1 MEEWSNWFQRQWYIG
16 YFGVFQLVLYHKFSP
31 FGTDPRFCGSVSRG
45 FGSWWGTPGT
55 FLLLHTNFNFIYMF
69 HIKNNRECTKLI
81 MIFNVFISSKF
92 NFNFLFYKSKRTCWQ
107 YYCFAVCYL
116 NIKYT
121 FSIKRNVKNKAFIFV
136 YEGLHG
142 SRVLGPGNM
151 DVSTDTTA
159 SQ

>member
-1 MEEWSNWFQRQWYIG
+1 MF
-16 YFGVFQLVLYHKFSP
+16 LTYHQNSILI
-31 FGTDPRFCGSVSRG
+31 FC
-45 FGSWWGTPGT
+45 
-55 FLLLHTNFNFIYMF
+55 FIKVPV
-69 HIKNNRECTKLI
+69 HVGN
-81 MIFNVFISSKF
+81 
-92 NFNFLFYKSKRTCWQ
+92 
-107 YYCFAVCYL
+107 YCFAVCYL

-159 SQ
+159 PQ